1 MSLAAQPG
9 TVERMVAAMDALCDF
24 LTEPNCRQCEVLGI
38 CLRRL
43 TEDASQQSPASRAVL
58 RALRRASAF
67 ACARRR
73 FGCRRCL
80 PAEIFAAYLTPGE
93 AIPQAGDGD
102 FPPLSWAAGEQ
113 DIHW

>member
-1 MSLAAQPG
+1 MPLAPQSP
-9 TVERMVAAMDALCDF
+9 TVERMVATIDALCDF
-24 LTEPNCRQCEVLGI
+24 LTEPRCRQCEVLGI

-43 TEDASQQSPASRAVL
+43 AEDVSQQSPSSRAVL
-58 RALRRASAF
+58 RALRRANTF
-67 ACARRR
+67 AVAYRR

-93 AIPQAGDGD
+93 AVPQAGHDGL
-102 FPPLSWAAGEQ
+102 PPLSWAAGEQ